1 MTFVDFSQLKLLVPI
16 ERVLDRYGLTP
27 GMKRL
32 GADLR
37 GPCPVHQGSN
47 PTQFSVDPDK
57 NCWRC
62 FTCEAGGTIIDL
74 VAALEGVDLHEAGVR
89 IAGWFGAEAATAPRA
104 AHAGTSSPGPAWR
117 RPAQAPSPPLGF
129 RLTLDPSHPYLAE
142 RRLAPETVAAF
153 GLGYCARGML
163 AGRIAVPIHDGD
175 GRLVAYAGRW
185 PGEPPPEV
193 AKYLLPPSFAKS
205 LVLFNLH
212 RVLAATADG
221 PLIVVEGFFDCMR
234 LWQAGYP
241 RTVALM
247 GTSLSDAQAARI
259 LAMAGPAGR
268 VLLAFDEDDAG
279 RKAREAALAR
289 FSRAAYVRV
298 LELGGDGLDPGAIPA
313 AELRSLI
320 EGGPA

>member
-62 FTCEAGGTIIDL
+62 FTCEAGGTIVDL

-89 IAGWFGAEAATAPRA
+89 IMEWFGADATASYSG
-104 AHAGTSSPGPAWR
+104 AGQAIPA
-117 RPAQAPSPPLGF
+117 RPKPAPSPPLAF
-129 RLTLDPSHPYLAE
+129 RLTLDPGHPYLTE
-142 RRLAPETVAAF
+142 RGLAPETVAAF
-153 GLGYCARGML
+153 GLGYCSHGML
-163 AGRIAVPIHDGD
+163 AGRIAVPIHDAA